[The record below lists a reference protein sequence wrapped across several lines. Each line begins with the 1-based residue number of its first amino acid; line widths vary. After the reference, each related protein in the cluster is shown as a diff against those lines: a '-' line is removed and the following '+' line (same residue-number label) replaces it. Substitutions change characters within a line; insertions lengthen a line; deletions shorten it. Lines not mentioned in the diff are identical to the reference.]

1 LLIIPIATSGGLGLT
16 GGIAD
21 VGSLFDCL
29 HGIHKG
35 LADDSI
41 LDKYADIRRKIYEEV
56 INPSSRE
63 NFKRLHDQ
71 DADTAGQNDPLFQ
84 LCHKAETDKSLARE
98 LCLVSSVYFLLISY
112 QILRE
117 VQGKL
122 KIRLTLH
129 N

>member
-29 HGIHKG
+29 YGIHKG

-84 LCHKAETDKSLARE
+84 LCHKAETDKNLARE
-98 LCLVSSVYFLLISY
+98 LCLVSIYSAWFRATAVKTGSN
-112 QILRE
+112 
-117 VQGKL
+117 L
-122 KIRLTLH
+122 KQEF
-129 N
+129 